1 MFCPKC
7 RAEYVAGITMCADCN
22 VPLVERLP
30 AERKPKKKSKKIHP
44 EMKYVEL
51 LITFN
56 KGEVAVIKSILNDAG
71 IDYFFKG
78 ELFQM
83 VHMFPDPARLMVREE
98 QVNEARKLLSHLDF
112 KFSAVPGDEE

>member
-1 MFCPKC
+1 
-7 RAEYVAGITMCADCN
+7 MCADCS

-30 AERKPKKKSKKIHP
+30 KESRPKKKPKKIPPKS
-44 EMKYVEL
+44 KYVEL

-56 KGEVAVIKSILNDAG
+56 KGEIAVIKSILDAAG
-71 IDYFFKG
+71 IDYHFKG

-98 QVNEARKLLSHLDF
+98 QVKEARKLLCHLDF

>member
-7 RAEYVAGITMCADCN
+7 KAEYVAGITMCPDCN

-30 AERKPKKKSKKIHP
+30 KERRPKKKPQKIRP
-44 EMKYVEL
+44 KLKYVEL

-56 KGEVAVIKSILNDAG
+56 KGEITVIKSILDAAG
-71 IDYFFKG
+71 VDYYFKG

-83 VHMFPDPARLMVREE
+83 VHMFPDPARLMVRDEH
-98 QVNEARKLLSHLDF
+98 VKEARKLLRHLNF